1 MNKNIISLLMLISV
15 VMLSIFNVHASEVF
29 SLDKGAAKTIKVTR
43 KIKTV
48 FISDPKIADYK
59 VIDENKVVIYGVDV
73 GDASVIVYDRSGN
86 ELYNAE
92 LVINKS
98 LRLLKQTIIARYPDE
113 EISITNIGEQVVL
126 DGLVSSNEVKASIYD
141 TVGTMLKKEK
151 LTSVLKIHDKK
162 DGDVNGLEYTA
173 KNSYVG
179 IINNL
184 KVLATDQINVKL
196 TVAEVSSSFLT
207 KLGVKYSNAFTT
219 DSAGTIV
226 QSVLDFSAKD
236 IVAIISAKD
245 DDKIGQVLAEPNL
258 SVISGENASFL
269 VGGEIPLA
277 VRDRD
282 GIKIIYK
289 EYGVKLNMVAKVTDS
304 DNIRLTLMPEVSS
317 LDESFTQNNAFAN
330 LPSLK
335 TRRAQTT
342 VQLKDGQSFVLAGLL
357 TTEEMESL
365 SRVPLLGDIPLLGA
379 LFSHTESNK
388 VKTELII
395 VATVNLVTPVNSG
408 KVKLPN
414 YQSTND
420 LKRLFRV
427 NFSSTDD
434 KELENTIEAGGFN

>member
-1 MNKNIISLLMLISV
+1 MNKKLISFLVIISSMIF
-15 VMLSIFNVHASEVF
+15 SIPNGYSSEVF
-29 SLDKGAAKTIKVTR
+29 SLDKGSAKTIRVKR
-43 KIKTV
+43 NIKTV
-48 FISDPKIADYK
+48 FISNPKIADYK

-92 LVINKS
+92 LIVNKS
-98 LRLLKQTIIARYPDE
+98 LRLLKQTIVARYPDE
-113 EISITNIGEQVVL
+113 EISIMNIGEQVVL
-126 DGLVSSNEVKASIYD
+126 DGLVSSDEIKNSIYD
-141 TVGTMLKKEK
+141 AVGTMLKKERI
-151 LTSVLKIHDKK
+151 TSVIKIHDKNE
-162 DGDVNGLEYTA
+162 GDVNGLEYSA
-173 KNSYVG
+173 KNTYVG

-184 KVLATDQINVKL
+184 KVLSTNQINVKL

-207 KLGVKYSNAFTT
+207 KLGVKYSDAFST
-219 DSAGTIV
+219 DTAGTIV
-226 QSVLDFSAKD
+226 QSVLDFTAKD
-236 IVAIISAKD
+236 IVAIISAKG

-289 EYGVKLNMVAKVTDS
+289 EYGVKLSMVAKVTDS

-317 LDESFTQNNAFAN
+317 LDESFTQNNAFAS

-342 VQLKDGQSFVLAGLL
+342 VQLQDGQSFVLAGLL

-365 SRVPLLGDIPLLGA
+365 SRVPVLGDIPLLGA

-395 VATVNLVTPVNSG
+395 VATVNLVTPV
-408 KVKLPN
+408 KAEKIKLPS
-414 YQSTND
+414 YRSTND
-420 LKRLFRV
+420 LKRLFRI
-427 NFSSTDD
+427 NFTSEDS
-434 KELENTIEAGGFN
+434 KELESTIESGGFN

>member
-1 MNKNIISLLMLISV
+1 
-15 VMLSIFNVHASEVF
+15 
-29 SLDKGAAKTIKVTR
+29 
-43 KIKTV
+43 
-48 FISDPKIADYK
+48 
-59 VIDENKVVIYGVDV
+59 
-73 GDASVIVYDRSGN
+73 
-86 ELYNAE
+86 
-92 LVINKS
+92 
-98 LRLLKQTIIARYPDE
+98 
-113 EISITNIGEQVVL
+113 
-126 DGLVSSNEVKASIYD
+126 
-141 TVGTMLKKEK
+141 
-151 LTSVLKIHDKK
+151 
-162 DGDVNGLEYTA
+162 
-173 KNSYVG
+173 
-179 IINNL
+179 
-184 KVLATDQINVKL
+184 
-196 TVAEVSSSFLT
+196 
-207 KLGVKYSNAFTT
+207 
-219 DSAGTIV
+219 
-226 QSVLDFSAKD
+226 
-236 IVAIISAKD
+236 
-245 DDKIGQVLAEPNL
+245 
-258 SVISGENASFL
+258 
-269 VGGEIPLA
+269 
-277 VRDRD
+277 
-282 GIKIIYK
+282 IKIIYK

>member
-1 MNKNIISLLMLISV
+1 MIF
-15 VMLSIFNVHASEVF
+15 SIPNGYSSEVF
-29 SLDKGAAKTIKVTR
+29 SLDKGSAKTIRVKR
-43 KIKTV
+43 NIKTV
-48 FISDPKIADYK
+48 FISNPKIADYK

-92 LVINKS
+92 LIVNKS
-98 LRLLKQTIIARYPDE
+98 LRLLKQTIVARYPDE
-113 EISITNIGEQVVL
+113 EISIMNIGEQVVL
-126 DGLVSSNEVKASIYD
+126 DGLVSSDEIKNSIYD
-141 TVGTMLKKEK
+141 AVGTMLKKERI
-151 LTSVLKIHDKK
+151 TSVIKIHDKNE
-162 DGDVNGLEYTA
+162 GDVNGLEYSA
-173 KNSYVG
+173 KNTYVG

-184 KVLATDQINVKL
+184 KVLSTNQINVKL

-207 KLGVKYSNAFTT
+207 KLGVKYSDAFST
-219 DSAGTIV
+219 DTAGTIV
-226 QSVLDFSAKD
+226 QSVLDFTAKD
-236 IVAIISAKD
+236 IVAIISAKG

-289 EYGVKLNMVAKVTDS
+289 EYGVKLSMVAKVTDS

-317 LDESFTQNNAFAN
+317 LDESFTQNNAFAS

-342 VQLKDGQSFVLAGLL
+342 VQLQDGQSFVLAGLL

-365 SRVPLLGDIPLLGA
+365 SRVPVLGDIPLLGA

-395 VATVNLVTPVNSG
+395 VATVNLVTPVKSE
-408 KVKLPN
+408 KIKLPS
-414 YQSTND
+414 YRSTND
-420 LKRLFRV
+420 LKRLFRI
-427 NFSSTDD
+427 NFTSEDS
-434 KELENTIEAGGFN
+434 KELESTIESGGFN